1 MRRLVCGLL
10 ALAVLFGMAGCAAMF
25 DREYYVIEE
34 YEAPS
39 EPSEAEEDAAAD
51 TISNYAA
58 LRRAIVRLV
67 SAHTESAQ
75 LQFQNYDGAISQ
87 DISTACWEVKSS
99 TALGA
104 FAVDYISY
112 DLSRIVS
119 YYQAEI
125 FITYKRAAWQV
136 DAIEKIANAAAL
148 SARVERAL
156 REDETY
162 LVLEISSAAVAGDT
176 ALAAAERA
184 YYADPLA
191 CPVLP
196 AVETNVFPDSGVDR
210 ILEISLDYGMDTEAL
225 SVRRAELEEA
235 LSALSEAL
243 SDEDAADDERLRGL
257 CDYLISV
264 CEISA
269 DAPATAWDALVQGAA
284 SSEGTAMA
292 FVAGCRA
299 LGFDAVAVSGRLN
312 GEPHFWNIVTLGGAS
327 YHVDISVPEGEEPV
341 FLLGDE
347 ALLSRGY
354 WWDNSDYPACAGS
367 YSDEAGDASGEPG
380 ASEEV
385 LPE

>member
-1 MRRLVCGLL
+1 MRRLICGLL
-10 ALAVLFGMAGCAAMF
+10 ILAAALSLTGCAALF

-39 EPSEAEEDAAAD
+39 EQTEPDEDAAD

-67 SAHTESAQ
+67 SEHAESAQ

-136 DAIEKIANAAAL
+136 DAIEKAANAAAL
-148 SARVERAL
+148 SARLGEAL
-156 REDETY
+156 RGDETY
-162 LVLEISSAAVAGDT
+162 LVLELSSAAVTGDT
-176 ALAAAERA
+176 ARDAVVRA
-184 YYADPLA
+184 YYADPLL

-196 AVETNVFPDSGVDR
+196 TVETNVFPDSGVDR
-210 ILEISLDYGMDTEAL
+210 ILEISLDYGTDSETLALRRTELSDALGEMSEVLPDGTAADGERLEAL
-225 SVRRAELEEA
+225 C
-235 LSALSEAL
+235 
-243 SDEDAADDERLRGL
+243 G
-257 CDYLISV
+257 YLASV
-264 CEISA
+264 CTV
-269 DAPATAWDALVQGAA
+269 APEAGSTAWDALTQGEAD
-284 SSEGTAMA
+284 SEGAAMA
-292 FVAGCRA
+292 FEAGCRA
-299 LGFDAVAVSGRLN
+299 MGYDCVTVTGRMD
-312 GEPHFWNIVTLGGAS
+312 GEPHFWNIVAIGGGS
-327 YHVDISVPEGEEPV
+327 YHVDVSSRDAEEQV

-347 ALLSRGY
+347 ALLSLGY
-354 WWDNSDYPACAGS
+354 WWDNSEYPVCAS
-367 YSDEAGDASGEPG
+367 TYDPAADDASEEPDASGEPN
-380 ASEEV
+380 
-385 LPE
+385 L